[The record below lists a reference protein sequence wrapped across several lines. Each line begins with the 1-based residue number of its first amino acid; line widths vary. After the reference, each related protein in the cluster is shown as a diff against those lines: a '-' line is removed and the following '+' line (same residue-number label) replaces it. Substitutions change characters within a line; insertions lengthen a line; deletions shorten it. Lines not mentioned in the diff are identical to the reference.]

1 MAQTPQEES
10 SPPTKQQVEDFEDRA
25 VDAISRWGRLRDKG
39 VSESSGLARSAV
51 TDCFWTINDSGSRTD
66 RFLFLFGDR
75 GKQRARV
82 KLENAVNKD
91 WESMASFTLSGK
103 HWGVVADIGNNQRSR
118 ATQQLYFFRDPTDA
132 EVPPK
137 SIEDFEK
144 LKFVR
149 ALPFKFTYQ
158 NLPPERARDDSD
170 PVKQD
175 CEAMAVDPLTLEI
188 WFVEKVHLNRDRKV
202 VPGVYVLPMPKAQ
215 LASHANREHGEAA
228 TANEKLTEPVA
239 RRIGSFPTRYVSGM
253 SFSPDGKKLIVRN
266 YLTAHLYIRPEDKTW
281 QQTVVDQK
289 PLTVAL
295 PLQSQGEAIC
305 FAADSQHVILTSEG
319 VRKPIWQIDLQV
331 YFDKF
336 KAKQSA
342 LP

>member
-1 MAQTPQEES
+1 MAQTPQAES

-149 ALPFKFTYQ
+149 ALP
-158 NLPPERARDDSD
+158 LS
-170 PVKQD
+170 
-175 CEAMAVDPLTLEI
+175 
-188 WFVEKVHLNRDRKV
+188 
-202 VPGVYVLPMPKAQ
+202 
-215 LASHANREHGEAA
+215 
-228 TANEKLTEPVA
+228 
-239 RRIGSFPTRYVSGM
+239 
-253 SFSPDGKKLIVRN
+253 LI
-266 YLTAHLYIRPEDKTW
+266 HI
-281 QQTVVDQK
+281 
-289 PLTVAL
+289 
-295 PLQSQGEAIC
+295 
-305 FAADSQHVILTSEG
+305 
-319 VRKPIWQIDLQV
+319 
-331 YFDKF
+331 
-336 KAKQSA
+336 
-342 LP
+342 

>member
-1 MAQTPQEES
+1 
-10 SPPTKQQVEDFEDRA
+10 
-25 VDAISRWGRLRDKG
+25 
-39 VSESSGLARSAV
+39 
-51 TDCFWTINDSGSRTD
+51 
-66 RFLFLFGDR
+66 
-75 GKQRARV
+75 
-82 KLENAVNKD
+82 
-91 WESMASFTLSGK
+91 MASFTLSGK

-175 CEAMAVDPLTLEI
+175 CEAMAVDPLTLDI

-266 YLTAHLYIRPEDKTW
+266 YLTAHLYIRPC
-281 QQTVVDQK
+281 
-289 PLTVAL
+289 LL
-295 PLQSQGEAIC
+295 Y
-305 FAADSQHVILTSEG
+305 TSPSP
-319 VRKPIWQIDLQV
+319 RDATLSRMPS
-331 YFDKF
+331 
-336 KAKQSA
+336 SA
-342 LP
+342 

>member
-1 MAQTPQEES
+1 MGG
-10 SPPTKQQVEDFEDRA
+10 
-25 VDAISRWGRLRDKG
+25 ILRDKG
-39 VSESSGLARSAV
+39 VSESSGLARSAA

-175 CEAMAVDPLTLEI
+175 CEAMAVDPLTLDI

-202 VPGVYVLPMPKAQ
+202 VPGVYVLPMPRAQ
-215 LASHANREHGEAA
+215 FCLLY
-228 TANEKLTEPVA
+228 T
-239 RRIGSFPTRYVSGM
+239 
-253 SFSPDGKKLIVRN
+253 SPSPRDRG
-266 YLTAHLYIRPEDKTW
+266 
-281 QQTVVDQK
+281 
-289 PLTVAL
+289 
-295 PLQSQGEAIC
+295 
-305 FAADSQHVILTSEG
+305 
-319 VRKPIWQIDLQV
+319 
-331 YFDKF
+331 
-336 KAKQSA
+336 
-342 LP
+342 